1 MERASDHRLS
11 WLTIAQRSLR
21 WHWRLHAAT
30 VVALAVAVATLCGAV
45 IIGWSLQK
53 SLATRLL
60 SQLDGVDH
68 ALVLSAPASQGLAQR
83 LGGTS
88 ALELPGVAINEEAG
102 QAAAVPVRI
111 WAISPPGPSQWH
123 MPKMAADEVVINSAL
138 ASDCGVRAGDSIVLT
153 ADTSPL
159 RPEMGLFTF
168 RRPGDLRQALRL
180 RIRAIV
186 EPGTWGDFTLGQSQ
200 TTSRNAFV
208 VMDAITGAAPNRI
221 LGISG
226 VVIPNQLSLD
236 DLGLSIRSAGGMR
249 LLQTRTVAFTDR
261 QVAGIAP
268 GGRTLAVHIAQTI
281 RCNSGVASYG
291 VVASDSAA
299 QLAPDGVVLNDQVAK
314 DLEAKVGDQVE
325 LNMIVSRPDGSTGI
339 QSLSLKVARI
349 DPVGTG
355 LFVPEITTEIAGMT
369 TAQRLND
376 WQAPFPVDMSKIS
389 PADERYWEQ
398 HRATPKAVIADAVMQ
413 QLWDASSFE
422 GDTAAT
428 SIVLAESVTA
438 EKVVAAAVAA
448 DPQWQGV
455 DLRQQ
460 SLTAGQGSSDFAG
473 LFVAM
478 SVFMVAGAF
487 LAAIGIAR
495 TALESRLTELGLAEA
510 LGLDRRQWQRW
521 LMLEQMVV
529 AVPAALLGI
538 ALGVL
543 YAVVMLG
550 LFGRLSTNVWEMPPI
565 LLNVRWPIIPAGLL
579 IAVLVLAV
587 SWWQVRRELR
597 RPVRE
602 LLGSVQF
609 VSASSRPRRVGT
621 WRGAVGLLAACAAV
635 AMARAGVLNVGAAYF
650 LASAGMLLASWGA
663 LARMG
668 SGRIP
673 GKPGRISLIIHTALA
688 QPRRMM
694 LTFAIFAVATL
705 VLSSVAL
712 YRTGAVG
719 ADVADKNGA
728 AGGFVLRLMLPGQ
741 NRIDLS
747 SAQGLQRMW
756 MTDPLPASVHLYPLA
771 VSGGTEG
778 GCLNLARPAEM
789 QVLGVSQAFAAR
801 GAFDVR
807 TDRSSGNPWSLLEEA
822 GLAVPVFGDEE
833 TMQWIEHRRLGEE
846 FDTPIG
852 CRPTR
857 VRLAGVVRG
866 GMFSGQLLMSEANFR
881 RLMPER
887 AGYGVYLIESS
898 SADLPAVRD
907 YFKPLL
913 QDGALLEST
922 DRIIAKVASVQ
933 QLYMTMFLVLGSLG
947 LLLGGAGVLSVV
959 VRDAAQ
965 RRGELALM
973 QASGLSNG
981 RIAGV
986 FSMGHLLP
994 VVAGLAAGCMSACT
1008 GYLATGLPMQ
1018 LMVATVIPLALAIL
1032 VGAIVYL
1039 LARIVQPRDLTM
1051 ALRSEG

>member
-1 MERASDHRLS
+1 MQGTSDHHLS
-11 WLTIAQRSLR
+11 WPVIAARSLR

-30 VVALAVAVATLCGAV
+30 IIALAVAVATLSGAV
-45 IIGWSLQK
+45 IIGWSLQR
-53 SLATRLL
+53 SLLERLL
-60 SQLDGVDH
+60 SRLGGIDQ
-68 ALVLSAPASQGLAQR
+68 ALVLNAPASQGLAHR

-111 WAISPPGPSQWH
+111 WAISPPGPNQWD
-123 MPKMAADEVVINSAL
+123 MPKMVADEVTINSAL
-138 ASDCGVRAGDSIVLT
+138 ASDCGVRVGDSIVLT

-168 RRPGDLRQALRL
+168 RRPGDLRQTLRL

-186 EPGTWGDFTLGQSQ
+186 EPGTWGDFALGQSQ
-200 TTSRNAFV
+200 ATARNAFV
-208 VMDAITGAAPNRI
+208 AMDAIAGGAPNRI
-221 LGISG
+221 VG
-226 VVIPNQLSLD
+226 VSVAVRADQLSLD
-236 DLGLSIRSAGGMR
+236 DLGLRIRRAGDMR

-261 QVAGIAP
+261 QLARIAP

-281 RCNSGVASYG
+281 RCASGVVSYG
-291 VVASDSAA
+291 VIASDSAA
-299 QLAPDGVVLNDQVAK
+299 QLAPDAVVLNDEVAK
-314 DLEAKVGDQVE
+314 DLGAKVGDQVE
-325 LNMIVSRPDGSTGI
+325 LNMILSRPDGSTGT

-349 DPVGTG
+349 DPIGAG
-355 LFVPEITTEIAGMT
+355 LFVPEVTTEIAGMT

-376 WQAPFPVDMSKIS
+376 WHAPFPVDMSKIS
-389 PADERYWEQ
+389 PADERYWDQ
-398 HRATPKAVIADAVMQ
+398 HRATPKAIIADSVMQ
-413 QLWDASSFE
+413 QLWSASGFE
-422 GDTAAT
+422 GDRAVT
-428 SIVLAESVTA
+428 SIVLDESA
-438 EKVVAAAVAA
+438 SPDKVIALGVSA

-455 DLRQQ
+455 DLRRQA
-460 SLTAGQGSSDFAG
+460 LTAGQGSSDFAG

-478 SVFMVAGAF
+478 SFFMVAGAI

-510 LGLDRRQWQRW
+510 LGLDRWQWHRW

-529 AVPAALLGI
+529 VVPAALLGI
-538 ALGVL
+538 VLGVL

-550 LFGRLSTNVWEMPPI
+550 LFGRLSKSVWEMPPI
-565 LLNVRWPIIPAGLL
+565 LLDVRWPIIPAGLL
-579 IAVLVLAV
+579 IAVLVLVV

-602 LLGSVQF
+602 LLGSVQELPAY
-609 VSASSRPRRVGT
+609 SGPRHAGK
-621 WRGAVGLLAACAAV
+621 WRGAVGLLTACAAV
-635 AMARAGVLNVGAAYF
+635 AMARGGVLNVGAAYF

-663 LARMG
+663 LARIA

-673 GKPGRISLIIHTALA
+673 GKPRRISLIFHVALA

-719 ADVADKNGA
+719 ADITDKNGA
-728 AGGFVLRLMLPGQ
+728 GGGFALRLTMPGE

-747 SAQGLQRMW
+747 SAQGLGRMG
-756 MTDPLPASVHLYPLA
+756 MAGPLPASVHLYPLA
-771 VSGGTEG
+771 MSGGTEG

-807 TDRSSGNPWSLLEEA
+807 TDRSGGNPWSLLDEA
-822 GLAVPVFGDEE
+822 GPVVPVFGDEE
-833 TMQWIEHRRLGEE
+833 TMQWIEQRHLGDE

-852 CRPTR
+852 GRPTR
-857 VRLAGVVRG
+857 VRLAGAVRG

-887 AGYGVYLIESS
+887 SGYGMYLIECSP
-898 SADLPAVRD
+898 ADLPAVRD
-907 YFKPLL
+907 YLKPLL

-922 DRIIAKVASVQ
+922 DRIIARVASVQ

-947 LLLGGAGVLSVV
+947 LLLGGAGVMSVV
-959 VRDAAQ
+959 VRDATQ
-965 RRGELALM
+965 RRSELALM

-986 FSMGHLLP
+986 FSLGHLLP
-994 VVAGLAAGCMSACT
+994 VVAGLAAGCISACT

-1018 LMVATVIPLALAIL
+1018 LMMATVIPLALAIL
-1032 VGAIVYL
+1032 VGAVVYL
-1039 LARIVQPRDLTM
+1039 LGRVVQPRDLTL
-1051 ALRSEG
+1051 ALRSEW